1 VDKLY
6 WVQLWT
12 NCTGP
17 NCGQT
22 VLGPIVDKLYRVHL
36 WTNCIGS
43 NCGQIVLGPIVD
55 KLYWAQ
61 LWTNCTGPNCGQ
73 TVLGPI
79 VDKLYWV
86 QLHQQ
91 INHME
96 KNDKVFVAQLIQEF
110 PAFYGLTCGERLVKN
125 FGKPTRKSKFVSQS
139 TALWFSN
146 RLQVVA
152 PSPSS
157 TYAAPR
163 QIVLSAHPLNPLKPE
178 LNPICYL
185 LAVLGAHHFLHVSRI
200 RVKSLS
206 FRRLMSYIYIW
217 STHSWCF

>member
-139 TALWFSN
+139 TAL
-146 RLQVVA
+146 
-152 PSPSS
+152 
-157 TYAAPR
+157 
-163 QIVLSAHPLNPLKPE
+163 
-178 LNPICYL
+178 
-185 LAVLGAHHFLHVSRI
+185 
-200 RVKSLS
+200 
-206 FRRLMSYIYIW
+206 
-217 STHSWCF
+217 